1 MAYSALTGSLQLTK
15 AIWATKRLCRALA
28 IGAVYHFINLEM
40 KQEEK
45 ERLKSFV
52 AAALREDVGEGDHT
66 SLATIPEGKLGEAQ
80 LIIKEHGVLAG
91 LEEAVEVF
99 RQVDDSLEVNTFK
112 QDGQVV
118 GIGDVVLFVRG
129 GIHSILVAERLVL
142 NVMQRMS
149 GIATATHQVVEA
161 LAGTEAKVLDTR
173 KTTPLLRFLEKKAVA
188 VGGGVNHRFGLYD
201 MILIKDNHVDYAGG
215 IEAAIEQAD
224 AYRRTLGKPMEIEIE
239 VRNLDELEQV
249 LAIGKIERIML
260 DNFSPEVVGEAVKR
274 IGGRYVTEASGGITL
289 ANVRQYAEAGVD
301 YISMGALTHSVK
313 SLDMSLKAKLLD

>member
-1 MAYSALTGSLQLTK
+1 
-15 AIWATKRLCRALA
+15 
-28 IGAVYHFINLEM
+28 M